1 MNDLNNPAWSDLAPQ
16 EMCLEN
22 GTPFRVQ
29 PAVQEQPTLQQHES
43 EDCLFGFGK
52 VKKYILF
59 RLED

>member
-22 GTPFRVQ
+22 GTPFSVQ

-52 VKKYILF
+52 VKK
-59 RLED
+59 